1 MPRKDTPLPL
11 GRVRRS
17 LPLAGLTAVAAG
29 GRIAAGLREKGGD
42 HGAVERFH
50 QRTAERYTDAFGRYK
65 GALMKAGQ
73 FFSMVDSRALDA
85 GGFWPYQK
93 ALNRLFVDAPP
104 MDPRLVRDMLESE
117 LGAPTEELYVDF
129 HEQPIATAS
138 IGQVHRAVLHDGRDV
153 VVKIQYPG
161 VAEAIRA
168 DLANAELLATFFRLA
183 GAASGGMK
191 ADVRAL
197 ARGASA
203 RISEELDYRHEAAMI
218 SRFTDLYRGHP
229 FVRIPEVIADLSKDR
244 VLTMTY
250 LEGMDW
256 GEAQNVDQVLKNT
269 WAEAV
274 IRFTYANQRHA
285 NLFHADP
292 HPGNYRFNT
301 DGTVGFLDFGC
312 VQVLSE
318 QQRYRY
324 VTMIRA
330 AIEGRKQ
337 DLRDIM
343 EESGFLNTDPTLSSD
358 ELYQWWAQL
367 LHEIVTSPQPATY
380 TSGTT
385 NRILRGMFDIR
396 SPEHP
401 VARMSSPTEYAF
413 SPRVLI
419 SLNSIC
425 ATLRATLPVRAIADD
440 IDNVAEPITILGK
453 QHHAW
458 VGDRGLP
465 NAFDH
470 HDEAGLGSRFG
481 LAGHRAMRRHG
492 RIRQAARGGFSSNG
506 TAHSTEAG
514 KLHRRDDRRLDL

>member
-1 MPRKDTPLPL
+1 MPRKDTPIPL

-29 GRIAAGLREKGGD
+29 GRIAAGLREKRGD

-50 QRTAERYTDAFGRYK
+50 QHTAERYTDLLGHYK

-73 FFSMVDSRALDA
+73 FFSMVDSGALGT

-93 ALNRLFVDAPP
+93 ALNRLLADAPP
-104 MDPRLVRDMLESE
+104 MDPRLARDMLEVE
-117 LGAPTEELYVDF
+117 LGSPAEELFADF
-129 HEQPIATAS
+129 SEQPMAAAS

-191 ADVRAL
+191 ADIRAL
-197 ARGASA
+197 AREASA

-218 SRFTDLYRGHP
+218 ARFTDLYRGHP
-229 FVRIPEVIADLSKDR
+229 FIRIPEVIADLSADR

-250 LEGMDW
+250 LDGMDW
-256 GEAQNVDQVLKNT
+256 GAAQNADQDLKNT

-274 IRFTYANQRHA
+274 IRFTYSNQRQA
-285 NLFHADP
+285 NLLHADP

-318 QQRYRY
+318 PQRYRY
-324 VTMIRA
+324 VTMVRA
-330 AIEGRKQ
+330 VLEGRKH

-343 EESGFLNTDPTLSSD
+343 AESGFLDADPTLTAD
-358 ELYQWWAQL
+358 ELYRWWAQM
-367 LHEIVTSPQPATY
+367 LHEFVSSPQPATY
-380 TSGTT
+380 TSETT
-385 NRILRGMFDIR
+385 DRILRGMFDTR
-396 SPEHP
+396 SAEHP
-401 VARMSSPTEYAF
+401 VARMSGPAEYAF
-413 SPRVLI
+413 MPRVLI

-458 VGDRGLP
+458 VGERGLP

-470 HDEAGLGSRFG
+470 HDEQAGAAPTAS
-481 LAGHRAMRRHG
+481 LA
-492 RIRQAARGGFSSNG
+492 
-506 TAHSTEAG
+506 EA
-514 KLHRRDDRRLDL
+514 L